1 MIPPNGITSNT
12 KIIATLG
19 PASWEPE
26 TLRALIAAG
35 TNVFRI
41 NGSHSDHATIRR
53 LVARCRRAAVEMDRP
68 VGILLDLQGPKI
80 RLGKVDGAI
89 ELDKGDTLT
98 VVMSPDVIGKG
109 KRAGTTYPEMADD
122 VKPGDRVLFADGA
135 LGGHV
140 SRVHH
145 DRSPKEVEIA
155 IDIAG
160 SLTSNKGI
168 NLPGVEMSVPSLT
181 EKDRGDLLVGIEVGV
196 DFIALSFV
204 RHARDVIELKDIL
217 HAHGANVPIIAK
229 IEKPEALK
237 NLDGI
242 LEHSTG
248 VMVARGDLGVEV
260 PLESIPVHQKEIISA
275 ANKKGKLV
283 ITATQMLDSMERN
296 PRPTRAEVTDVAN
309 AIIDGTDAVML
320 SGETS
325 IGRFPVEAVQTMKRI
340 AHEVETSHYVEPR
353 PATDVPSRP
362 GPAGAAYQ
370 AAAWSLSDTPRPML
384 VVTWSGMSARLVSKV
399 RPEQPLFALSPN
411 QEVVDQLS
419 MVWGVIPFR
428 MPLVESMEALVE
440 TGTRL
445 LVQKGHLKKGDELV
459 VLGGTGPV
467 RGSTNFVKW
476 HVIE

>member
-1 MIPPNGITSNT
+1 MLPPDGITSNT
-12 KIIATLG
+12 KILATLG
-19 PASWEPE
+19 PASWEPD
-26 TLRALIAAG
+26 TLRELITAG
-35 TNVFRI
+35 VNVFRI

-53 LVARCRRAAVEMDRP
+53 LVARCRRAAVDMDRP
-68 VGILLDLQGPKI
+68 IGILLDLQGPKI
-80 RLGKVDGAI
+80 RLGKVDGAL
-89 ELDKGDTLT
+89 ELNKGDTLT
-98 VVMSPDVIGKG
+98 VVMDPAVIGKG

-122 VKPGDRVLFADGA
+122 VKAGDTVLFADGA
-135 LGGHV
+135 LGGTV

-145 DRSPKEVEIA
+145 QRTPKEVEIS
-155 IDIAG
+155 IEVPG

-168 NLPGVEMSVPSLT
+168 NLPGVKMSVPSLT
-181 EKDRGDLLVGIEVGV
+181 EKDRGDLLVGLDVGV

-204 RHARDVIELKDIL
+204 RHEKDLIELQEIL
-217 HAHGANVPIIAK
+217 DANGANVPIIAK
-229 IEKPEALK
+229 IEKPEALE
-237 NLDGI
+237 NLQGI
-242 LEHSTG
+242 LDHCTG

-260 PLESIPVHQKEIISA
+260 PLESIPVHQKEIIAA
-275 ANKKGKLV
+275 ANRKGKLV

-309 AIIDGTDAVML
+309 AIIDGTDAIML

-325 IGRFPVEAVQTMKRI
+325 VGRFPVEAVQTMKRI
-340 AHEVETSHYVEPR
+340 AHEVETSQYVQPR
-353 PATDVPSRP
+353 PATDVPARP

-370 AAAWSLSDTPRPML
+370 AAAFSLSDTPRPML
-384 VVTWSGMSARLVSKV
+384 VVTWSGLSARLVSKV
-399 RPEQPLFALSPN
+399 RPEEPLFALSPN

-445 LVQKGHLKKGDELV
+445 LVKKGYLKKGDELV